1 MKSGLFLSLIIGV
14 TLCAGPNLAFGWGA
28 ATHAY
33 LAKKLGHEPG
43 VTNLQE
49 MYGAA

>member
-1 MKSGLFLSLIIGV
+1 MCGAELGF
-14 TLCAGPNLAFGWGA
+14 FGGG

-33 LAKKLGHEPG
+33 LAKELGHEPG
-43 VTNLQE
+43 VMNLQE